1 MVLIN
6 NARSS
11 NIFDFNMK
19 HFFITL
25 LLIFASCTGTDENLF
40 TSNDY
45 PQINSNVIIE
55 DELLLPVRSLVWNDK
70 IYISDRSNNPSILI
84 YNITDK
90 SNPEFMTGLGREGRG
105 GGEFLAPD
113 FLLKDSGSENIF
125 VFDAGG
131 RKLVQIDENNE
142 LLIDDLSFRLNGM
155 PTNLHVVDSTTFIAT
170 GIIPNSRFSI
180 VKIDGTDIVQS
191 DAFGEIIS
199 LGEEFSGFH
208 EANAWRSQ
216 STYLNSEK
224 KIALF
229 SSYANR
235 ADLLSTDGDLLMT
248 VYDEDHAR
256 PRVSFRDSEFVFE
269 NNAII
274 GYVSATS
281 DAEYIYALYSG
292 QNYGSE
298 GASDG
303 RFVHIFDWDLNF
315 ISGFQLDHYSINI
328 TVDGNR
334 GIYSTQQHP
343 DVAIRFFDLS
353 DKI

>member
-1 MVLIN
+1 LEGWSDHNTV
-6 NARSS
+6 
-11 NIFDFNMK
+11 NMK
-19 HFFITL
+19 YFFCFSL
-25 LLIFASCTGTDENLF
+25 LLISCVNQDENF
-40 TSNDY
+40 FKSYDFH
-45 PQINSNVIIE
+45 QINSKIVVETGLNAPLKSALR
-55 DELLLPVRSLVWNDK
+55 DETL
-70 IYISDRSNNPSILI
+70 YISDRSNNPSVLI
-84 YNITDK
+84 YDISDST
-90 SNPEFMTGLGREGRG
+90 NPEFIAGLGREGRG

-142 LLIDDLSFRLNGM
+142 ILTDDLSFRLNGM
-155 PTNLHVVDSTTFIAT
+155 PTNLHVIDSTTFIAT

-180 VKIDGTDIVQS
+180 VEIDGTDIVQS

-199 LGEEFSGFH
+199 LGEELSGFH

-216 STYLNSEK
+216 STYLNSKK

-235 ADLLSTDGDLLMT
+235 VDLLNTYGDLLKT
-248 VYDEDHAR
+248 IFDDDHDR

-269 NNAII
+269 NDAII

-281 DAEYIYALYSG
+281 DSDYIYALYSG
-292 QNYGSE
+292 QTYGSE
-298 GASDG
+298 GAG
-303 RFVHIFDWDLNF
+303 NGQYLHVFDWELNF
-315 ISGFQLDHYSINI
+315 ISGFQLDHYSIHI
-328 TVDGNR
+328 TTDNNK

-343 DVAIRFFDLS
+343 DVAIRFFDLV
-353 DKI
+353 DKF